1 MRNDELI
8 PSISAYNLL
17 ELNGDSNI
25 VTASL
30 QDRKVSKAIQ
40 QVMFIRLIDN
50 KVCRFFSKHFLI
62 NFR

>member
-17 ELNGDSNI
+17 ELNGDSNRI
-25 VTASL
+25 TTSL

-40 QVMFIRLIDN
+40 QVTYF
-50 KVCRFFSKHFLI
+50 
-62 NFR
+62 